1 MNRLA
6 LITGA
11 AQGLGRAIAERL
23 AKDGFEL
30 IVSDVQADAIRR
42 TAEEL
47 NATGATAT
55 ALPLDVSD
63 EAAVLAAFAEIDA
76 RFGRLDV
83 LVNNAG
89 IAGTGTAR
97 FEDNSLAAWQQTM
110 RINLTG
116 PFLMCRAAVPLMKRG
131 SHGRIVNMSSRAA
144 RTRSPVRNPAYPAS
158 KAALIGLSR
167 VLAGEV
173 GRDGITVN
181 CVAPGS
187 VITPM
192 TTTAHHGQDGYFER
206 HASASALGRIAL
218 PGDVADAVAFL
229 CSEEASFITGSVIDV
244 NAGSF
249 MP

>member
-1 MNRLA
+1 MKRLA

-11 AQGLGRAIAERL
+11 AQGLGRAIADRL
-23 AKDGFEL
+23 ARDGFEL

-47 NATGATAT
+47 AAAGATAT

-76 RFGRLDV
+76 RFGRLDA

-89 IAGTGTAR
+89 VIGTGAPR
-97 FEDNSLAAWQQTM
+97 FEDNALAVWQQTM
-110 RINLTG
+110 RVNLNG

-131 SHGRIVNMSSRAA
+131 GYGRIVNMSSRAG
-144 RTRSPVRNPAYPAS
+144 RTRTAARNPAYPTS

-187 VITPM
+187 VLTPM
-192 TTTAHHGQDGYFER
+192 TTTAHNDQDGYFER
-206 HASASALGRIAL
+206 QAAATALGRIAL
-218 PGDVADAVAFL
+218 PGDIADAVAFL
-229 CSEEASFITGSVIDV
+229 CSDEASFITGAVIDV
-244 NAGSF
+244 NAGLF

>member
-1 MNRLA
+1 MKRLA

-23 AKDGFEL
+23 AQDGFEL
-30 IVSDVQADAIRR
+30 ILSDVQADAVRR

-47 NATGATAT
+47 RAT
-55 ALPLDVSD
+55 ALPFDVSD
-63 EAAVLAAFAEIDA
+63 EAAVQAAFAEIDA

-89 IAGTGTAR
+89 VIGTGEAR
-97 FEDNSLAAWQQTM
+97 FEDNALPVWLQTM
-110 RINLTG
+110 AVNLNG
-116 PFLMCRAAVPLMKRG
+116 PFLMCRGAVPLMKRG
-131 SHGRIVNMSSRAA
+131 GYGRIVNMSSRAA
-144 RTRSPVRNPAYPAS
+144 RTRTAARNPAYPAS

-173 GRDGITVN
+173 GGHGITVN
-181 CVAPGS
+181 CVAPGT
-187 VITPM
+187 VETPM
-192 TTTAHHGQDGYFER
+192 TVSAHDDQADYFQRQADGT
-206 HASASALGRIAL
+206 ALGRIAQ

-229 CSEEASFITGSVIDV
+229 CSDEASFVTGSVIDV
-244 NAGSF
+244 NAGLF